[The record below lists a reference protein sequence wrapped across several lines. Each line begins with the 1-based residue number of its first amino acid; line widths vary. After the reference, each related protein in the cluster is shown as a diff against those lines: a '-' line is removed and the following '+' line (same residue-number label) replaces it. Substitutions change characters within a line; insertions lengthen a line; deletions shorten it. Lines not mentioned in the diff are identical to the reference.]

1 MTMLCKLSFYK
12 WMLFIILMINCSI
25 VYSQPS
31 VLEYDVLYKGDSI
44 GGMKLHLK
52 SDGVNSSIKMNSNVE
67 VRFIVS
73 NTIKMQEESY
83 YQNNKLIF
91 SNAKRIVNGTT
102 KQHTQTKAAS
112 DYYHTINKGK
122 TNILQVPSI
131 TYNLLM
137 LYFKEPTNIS
147 EVYSDSFQC
156 FLKIEK
162 IAPHHFRLKLPN
174 DDQTEYFFEN
184 GICERILINST
195 FFKVEM
201 RLRKSSQST

>member
-1 MTMLCKLSFYK
+1 MLSKLPFYRNI
-12 WMLFIILMINCSI
+12 LFIVLLAGSGLA
-25 VYSQPS
+25 YGQPS

-44 GGMKLHLK
+44 GRMKLHLK

-102 KQHTQTKAAS
+102 KQHTQTKAS
-112 DYYHTINKGK
+112 TDYYHTINKGK
-122 TNILQVPSI
+122 TSILQVPSI

-162 IAPHHFRLKLPN
+162 IAPHHFHFKKSTVNQDSFADTILKKIVCCVIVWKFEPEMMRCN
-174 DDQTEYFFEN
+174 FFY
-184 GICERILINST
+184 L
-195 FFKVEM
+195 
-201 RLRKSSQST
+201 